1 MSSSGLYTKYRK
13 SYKLRMEEASLVL
26 YVNADGTIQV
36 MKNRSGET
44 GLLERKKITNILVQL
59 LIRNMYNN
67 TCNIFQEAL
76 KKDID
81 IVLKEHDIFLEGE

>member
-1 MSSSGLYTKYRK
+1 MSTSICPNGLYDSPTRK
-13 SYKLRMEEASLVL
+13 MENANMVL
-26 YVNADGTIQV
+26 YVSVDGRIEI

-67 TCNIFQEAL
+67 TCNMFQEAL

-81 IVLKEHDIFLEGE
+81 IVLKEHDILKGG